1 MKLSECVK
9 PISYLKA
16 NAAGIIR
23 EFGSGGQHTLIITQ
37 NGEAKAVLIDIKTY
51 DLYQESMAM
60 LKILSQSKASLSER
74 KVKPAKKAIED
85 IKKKINASR

>member
-23 EFGSGGQHTLIITQ
+23 EFASGGQHTLIITQ
-37 NGEAKAVLIDIKTY
+37 NGEAKAVLLDIKTY
-51 DLYQESMAM
+51 DEYQESIAM
-60 LKILSQSKASLSER
+60 LKLLTQSKTSLQSG
-74 KVKPAKKAIED
+74 KVKPAKQAIED
-85 IKKKINASR
+85 IKKKIASR